1 MNDYKELIELL
12 AHPTDGRDS
21 ADIMIAAAD
30 AIEQIVAEYNELDK
44 AHGELFIEYHKVKK
58 QRDAAIAWLPKTCGY
73 CKHYKPQKKSAHWE
87 NRANYCNRIV
97 TIKVQPYDFCSY
109 GERKDGDDE

>member
-12 AHPTDGRDS
+12 SHPTDGRDS

-44 AHGELFIEYHKVKK
+44 AHGELFIEYHKVQK
-58 QRDAAIAWLPKTCGY
+58 QRDAAIAWLPRTCGY
-73 CKHYKPQKKSAHWE
+73 CKHYNGLTCNNKDCRNISGVNTGWE
-87 NRANYCNRIV
+87 WR
-97 TIKVQPYDFCSY
+97 
-109 GERKDGDDE
+109 GDDE